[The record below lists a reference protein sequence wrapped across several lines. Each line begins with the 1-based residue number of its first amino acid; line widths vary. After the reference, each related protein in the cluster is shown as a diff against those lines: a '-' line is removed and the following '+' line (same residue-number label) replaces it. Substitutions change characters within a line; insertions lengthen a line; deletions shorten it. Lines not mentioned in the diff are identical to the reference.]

1 MYYAD
6 KYCQFEKVYGESLDD
21 EDSYTITGNV
31 IEFHKL
37 TRDLIVTNKRY
48 TVKGVL
54 CKDIF
59 RYRQGELIQNCF
71 PYLSITD
78 REFLISGQVDELEE
92 NYL

>member
-6 KYCQFEKVYGESLDD
+6 RYCQFKKVYGKSHD

-31 IEFHKL
+31 IEFNKL
-37 TRDLIVTNKRY
+37 TRDLILTNKMY

-54 CKDIF
+54 CKDVF
-59 RYRQGELIQNCF
+59 RYRQGELIQRCF
-71 PYLSITD
+71 PYLSIDD

-92 NYL
+92 N

>member
-6 KYCQFEKVYGESLDD
+6 KYCQFEKVYGKSLND

-37 TRDLIVTNKRY
+37 TRD
-48 TVKGVL
+48 
-54 CKDIF
+54 
-59 RYRQGELIQNCF
+59 
-71 PYLSITD
+71 
-78 REFLISGQVDELEE
+78 FLISGQVDELEE